1 MANTSQLRPKLA
13 RATSAGAAEKPLG
26 RPLIINSPSKT
37 KMESNVLIAGA
48 GPTALTLEIDLP
60 RRGIEVRIVDKA
72 AEFFVGSRGDGI
84 QPRTLEVFDDLGI
97 IDDVLTRGSLPPIIH
112 AHRGGKFVGEL

>member
-1 MANTSQLRPKLA
+1 VNGKYRLHAVKRCHNGHVGRTRRSATLRPDA
-13 RATSAGAAEKPLG
+13 SSDF
-26 RPLIINSPSKT
+26 RP
-37 KMESNVLIAGA
+37 
-48 GPTALTLEIDLP
+48 
-60 RRGIEVRIVDKA
+60 
-72 AEFFVGSRGDGI
+72 RGDGI